1 LLFVPLSRA
10 RARARALS
18 LSLSLSPSACDA
30 GMPGMEN
37 VKVFGRDDMDRMLKD
52 KGKFDL

>member
-1 LLFVPLSRA
+1 MF
-10 RARARALS
+10 LS
-18 LSLSLSPSACDA
+18 LMLSACDA

-37 VKVFGRDDMDRMLKD
+37 VKVFGREDMDRMLKD